1 VTSVTT
7 GENGVI
13 VAAEI
18 IAEAFGLAPSQV
30 QGLMQS
36 AAITSRFEKGE
47 GEDAGRSRLTF
58 YHNGRAFRL
67 TVDDN
72 NQIISRAKFDT
83 LRQAGKPRP

>member
-1 VTSVTT
+1 VTAVTT

-18 IAEAFGLAPSQV
+18 IAEAFGLEPSAV

-36 AAITSRFEKGE
+36 AAITSRFER

-58 YHNGRAFRL
+58 YHNSRAFRL
-67 TVDDN
+67 TIDDH

-83 LRQAGKPRP
+83 LR